1 MQVPICTFDAKNSV
15 LCPQC
20 ESKLESGQLTK
31 ADVDASMKL
40 AKLAKTIPEIDK
52 FSLNSC
58 RQIGLNHIM
67 YLSKPD
73 IEATRKSRTLYRA
86 LSGEFSGK
94 LWLVESEAS
103 DRKFIEDLF
112 FPAKLLSINAVW
124 APGGLQKT
132 KAIISGKYT
141 SRFPIDV
148 TQVAK
153 IVKELRQLDL
163 VIEFEE
169 KK

>member
-1 MQVPICTFDAKNSV
+1 MPLSYI
-15 LCPQC
+15 
-20 ESKLESGQLTK
+20 
-31 ADVDASMKL
+31 
-40 AKLAKTIPEIDK
+40 
-52 FSLNSC
+52 FSLKKFLMLLKASTV
-58 RQIGLNHIM
+58 
-67 YLSKPD
+67 S
-73 IEATRKSRTLYRA
+73 
-86 LSGEFSGK
+86 
-94 LWLVESEAS
+94 WLVESEAS